1 MCLGL
6 SFTNACTAS
15 QQFQHIVAMEAPK
28 TSDIPMASKLG
39 KGIAKVEA
47 ETHSLEG
54 TFTSEER
61 ATH

>member
-1 MCLGL
+1 
-6 SFTNACTAS
+6 
-15 QQFQHIVAMEAPK
+15 
-28 TSDIPMASKLG
+28 MASTLG

-54 TFTSEER
+54 AFTSEER